1 MEQSKSLS
9 STMHILPCIYEK
21 GHNNFVSQKFFTY
34 TILHNKLSASL
45 ALPVVSFQPW
55 WVQMTLPL
63 LSFKIFRYDITDHN
77 QFQLRK
83 LLPPQ
88 VLFTPYFTLTST
100 SSSRT
105 VKLITLS
112 KLTHDFICTLALW
125 RACRNISK
133 SLHYLFCSCPCEWMK
148 CIFPPC
154 KITTPA

>member
-9 STMHILPCIYEK
+9 STMHILPCIYDK
-21 GHNNFVSQKFFTY
+21 GHNNFVSQKFSTY

-63 LSFKIFRYDITDHN
+63 LSFKIFRYDITVHK

-88 VLFTPYFTLTST
+88 VLFTPDSTLTST

-105 VKLITLS
+105 VKLIPLN
-112 KLTHDFICTLALW
+112 KLTHDFICTLALS

-133 SLHYLFCSCPCEWMK
+133 SLHYLFCSCPCEWMT

-154 KITTPA
+154 KITTLA

>member
-9 STMHILPCIYEK
+9 STMHILPCIYDK
-21 GHNNFVSQKFFTY
+21 GHNNFVSQKFSTY

-112 KLTHDFICTLALW
+112 KLTHDFIAHWPYDELVGTFPNC
-125 RACRNISK
+125 
-133 SLHYLFCSCPCEWMK
+133 
-148 CIFPPC
+148 CIIYSAPV
-154 KITTPA
+154 PASGWNVSFHHAR